1 MSYKSIVSFECH
13 IFNRWGNEIIS
24 FSDPAQGWDGKKG
37 GKLVPSGVYYYVI
50 KAVGSDGKKYN
61 LSGDINIINSK
72 QSVGTGTSSGEETIE

>member
-1 MSYKSIVSFECH
+1 MAAHLRHQNISASVSSKK
-13 IFNRWGNEIIS
+13 IIS